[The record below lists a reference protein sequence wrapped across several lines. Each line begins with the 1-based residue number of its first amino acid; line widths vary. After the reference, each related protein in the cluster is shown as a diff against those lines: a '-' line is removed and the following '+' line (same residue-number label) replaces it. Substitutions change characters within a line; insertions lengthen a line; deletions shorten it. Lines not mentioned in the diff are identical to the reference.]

1 MLFILAAGRQTV
13 VTMPKINHGNDMLNE
28 AEPLLEE
35 LIRRVSGGLLA
46 RLTLGLFFA
55 WLAQG
60 LRQQGWLPAWLA
72 HVLAI
77 PALAL
82 VGWALLNML
91 RLGVERRRLQ
101 QCRHGDPVPWS
112 RLPLLSAWRRRLGW

>member
-1 MLFILAAGRQTV
+1 MLFILAAARQTV
-13 VTMPKINHGNDMLNE
+13 VTMPKINHGNDMRSE

-46 RLTLGLFFA
+46 RLTLGLFCA

-72 HVLAI
+72 HAVAI

-91 RLGVERRRLQ
+91 RLGLERRRLQ
-101 QCRHGDPVPWS
+101 QRAPGEPVPWPQ
-112 RLPLLSAWRRRLGW
+112 LPLLSAWRRRLGW

>member
-1 MLFILAAGRQTV
+1 MLFILAAARQTV
-13 VTMPKINHGNDMLNE
+13 VTMPKINHGNDMRSE

-60 LRQQGWLPAWLA
+60 LRQQGWLPTGLA
-72 HVLAI
+72 HAVAV

-91 RLGVERRRLQ
+91 RLGLERRRLQ
-101 QCRHGDPVPWS
+101 QRAPGEPVPWS
-112 RLPLLSAWRRRLGW
+112 QLPLLSAWRRRLGW